1 MDERIRQYFNTIFA
15 EAPKTRRALDL
26 KQEMMQSAID
36 KYNDMVADGYSEED
50 AYQNVINS
58 IGDVTELFPEVE
70 EKNLW
75 SNGLALVS
83 SPPVSGLALSALVVP
98 YLFSSVCRCPR

>member
-70 EKNLW
+70 EKNLLVLSEQEEESDDDCVCCRMLHLCG
-75 SNGLALVS
+75 SN
-83 SPPVSGLALSALVVP
+83 LSCLRDAQ
-98 YLFSSVCRCPR
+98 